1 MDVQAYIQSDILD
14 RYVLGDVTEQER
26 KEVECMSHI
35 YPEIKTNLDALQ
47 ESLNSYAS
55 FYEKAPPTQLK
66 VKIMAEI
73 GRLSKE
79 KVKPNAKIISL
90 SENTESSKSS
100 SVTYKWFAAA
110 SVILFLLTAFLYAN
124 TRNKLTAS
132 QNETITLADK
142 LGQIDESSKN
152 QIAQLKTQNDLMVTS
167 VAMFNNPEN
176 KIIKMAGIEK
186 TAPTA
191 HATICWNS
199 KTKEVYVGFASL
211 PAAPADKQY
220 QLWAIADGK
229 PIDLGVIDK
238 NATTLSIQK
247 MKVIE
252 KAQAFAVTLEKAGG
266 SPSPTLAAMYVM
278 GGV

>member
-1 MDVQAYIQSDILD
+1 MDTQAYIQSDILD
-14 RYVLGDVTEQER
+14 RYVLGDVSEQER

-47 ESLNSYAS
+47 ESVNSYAS
-55 FYEKAPPTQLK
+55 FYEKAPPTELK
-66 VKIMAEI
+66 GKIMGEI
-73 GRLSKE
+73 MKLSKV

-90 SENTESSKSS
+90 GENKETSKPSAT
-100 SVTYKWFAAA
+100 TYKWFAAA
-110 SVILFLLTAFLYAN
+110 SVVLFIASAFLYFD
-124 TRNKLTAS
+124 TRNKLSAS
-132 QNETITLADK
+132 QNETITLANK

-152 QIAQLKTQNDLMVTS
+152 QLAELKTKNELMAAG

-199 KTKEVYVGFASL
+199 KTKEVYVGFANL
-211 PAAPADKQY
+211 PAPPADKQY

-229 PIDLGVIDK
+229 PVDLGVIDK
-238 NATTLSIQK
+238 NTDALSVQK

-266 SPSPTLAAMYVM
+266 NPTPTLAAMYVM

>member
-1 MDVQAYIQSDILD
+1 MDVEAYIQSDILD
-14 RYVLGDVTEQER
+14 RYVLGSVSEQER
-26 KEVECMSHI
+26 QEVECMSHI
-35 YPEIKTNLDALQ
+35 YPEIRASLDVLQ
-47 ESLNSYAS
+47 EALNGYIVSH
-55 FYEKAPPTQLK
+55 EKMPPPALK
-66 VKIMAEI
+66 GKIMAELEK
-73 GRLSKE
+73 LSKQE
-79 KVKPNAKIISL
+79 GKTNAKVVSL
-90 SENTESSKSS
+90 AEKTNATKSS
-100 SVTYKWFAAA
+100 AKNYKWLAAA
-110 SVILFLLTAFLYAN
+110 SVILFVGSSFLYFN
-124 TRNKLTAS
+124 TKGKLNVS
-132 QNETITLADK
+132 QNETISLANK
-142 LGQIDESSKN
+142 LGQVSDSTKNQLADLKSKN
-152 QIAQLKTQNDLMVTS
+152 ELMATS

-199 KTKEVYVGFASL
+199 KTKEVYVGFANL

-229 PIDLGVIDK
+229 PVDLGVIDQ
-238 NATTLSIQK
+238 NADVLSVQK

-252 KAQAFAVTLEKAGG
+252 KAQAFAVTLENAGG